1 MSEENTTML
10 GALSAMAMAAA
21 IAGPVISFA
30 IGQITSDRN
39 GIPSFKPIVF
49 NIVPINNEAKS
60 PIAIEPKTS
69 IP

>member
-1 MSEENTTML
+1 
-10 GALSAMAMAAA
+10 MATA

-30 IGQITSDRN
+30 IGHIVSDKKE
-39 GIPSFKPIVF
+39 IPSFKPIVLS
-49 NIVPINNEAKS
+49 IVPTKSDAKS

>member
-1 MSEENTTML
+1 
-10 GALSAMAMAAA
+10 MAMATA